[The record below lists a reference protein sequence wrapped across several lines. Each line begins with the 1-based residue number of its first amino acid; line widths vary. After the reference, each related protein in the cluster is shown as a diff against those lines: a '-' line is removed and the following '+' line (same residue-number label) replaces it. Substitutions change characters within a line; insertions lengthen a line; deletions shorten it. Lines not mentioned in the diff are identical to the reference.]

1 MDRLSLGTVHRM
13 PGLLAGKGVYAVA
26 AVAALAVGAGGTAIA
41 LGPSHRE
48 THVVSM
54 PLDGR
59 EPADRAVLE
68 IASGTAVLHVSVAR
82 LPGTLLRV
90 STPDDA
96 PVRPELSGDA
106 PVVLSL
112 HADGGDHHAP
122 YSVSVVLSSSVLWGL
137 DFAGGTQRTTADL
150 RGGKVAGITVT
161 AGLGT
166 LALAL
171 PRPAG
176 TLPIVLEGGATEVLI
191 SLPGDV
197 PARVT
202 AGGGA
207 ARVTLDGQSRTGVP
221 GGTVFMSPGW
231 AAGTSRLDF
240 DATAGF
246 SRLDI
251 TRYPAGA

>member
-1 MDRLSLGTVHRM
+1 MS
-13 PGLLAGKGVYAVA
+13 GLLAGKGVYAVA
-26 AVAALAVGAGGTAIA
+26 AVAALAAGAGGTAIA
-41 LGPSHRE
+41 LGPSRHDS
-48 THVVSM
+48 HVVSM

-59 EPADRAVLE
+59 GPADRAVLE
-68 IASGTAVLHVSVAR
+68 VTSGAAVLHVSVAR

-112 HADGGDHHAP
+112 HADDGDHHAP

-137 DFAGGTQRTTADL
+137 DFAGGTQQTTADL

-161 AGLGT
+161 AGLDT

-171 PRPAG
+171 PRPSG
-176 TLPIVLEGGATEVLI
+176 TLPIALEGGASQVLI
-191 SLPGDV
+191 GLPGGV

-207 ARVTLDGQSRTGVP
+207 AQVTVDGQSRTGVA
-221 GGTVFMSPGW
+221 GGTVITSPGW
-231 AAGTSRLDF
+231 ARGAPGLDF

-246 SRLDI
+246 SRLEV

>member
-1 MDRLSLGTVHRM
+1 MDRHSVGTVHGM
-13 PGLLAGKGVYAVA
+13 SGLLAGKGVYAVA
-26 AVAALAVGAGGTAIA
+26 AVVALAAGAGGTAIA
-41 LGPSHRE
+41 LGPSHHDS
-48 THVVSM
+48 HVVSM

-59 EPADRAVLE
+59 SRAVLE
-68 IASGTAVLHVSVAR
+68 VTSGTAVLHVGVAR

-90 STPDDA
+90 STPDGA

-112 HADGGDHHAP
+112 HADGGDHRAP
-122 YSVSVVLSSSVLWGL
+122 YSVSVVLSSAVLWGL

-161 AGLGT
+161 AGLDT

-171 PRPAG
+171 PRPSG
-176 TLPIVLEGGATEVLI
+176 TVPVALEGGATRVLI
-191 SLPGDV
+191 GLPGGV

-207 ARVTLDGQSRTGVP
+207 AQVTVDGQSRTGVA
-221 GGTVFMSPGW
+221 GGTVITSPGW
-231 AAGTSRLDF
+231 AAATSRLDVE
-240 DATAGF
+240 ATAGF
-246 SRLDI
+246 SRLVV
-251 TRYPAGA
+251 TRYPAGV

>member
-1 MDRLSLGTVHRM
+1 MDRHSVGTVHGM
-13 PGLLAGKGVYAVA
+13 SGLLAGKGVYAVA
-26 AVAALAVGAGGTAIA
+26 AVVALAAGAGGTAIA
-41 LGPSHRE
+41 LGPSHHDS
-48 THVVSM
+48 HVVSM

-59 EPADRAVLE
+59 SRAVLE
-68 IASGTAVLHVSVAR
+68 VASGTAVLHVGVAR

-90 STPDDA
+90 STPDGA

-112 HADGGDHHAP
+112 HADGGDHRAP
-122 YSVSVVLSSSVLWGL
+122 YSVSVVLSSAVLWGL

-161 AGLGT
+161 AGLDT

-171 PRPAG
+171 PRPSG
-176 TLPIVLEGGATEVLI
+176 TLPIALEGGASQVLI
-191 SLPGDV
+191 GLPGGV

-207 ARVTLDGQSRTGVP
+207 AHVTVDGQGRTGVA
-221 GGTVFMSPGW
+221 GGTVITSPGW
-231 AAGTSRLDF
+231 DAATSRLDVT
-240 DATAGF
+240 ATAGF
-246 SRLDI
+246 SRLVV
-251 TRYPAGA
+251 TRYPAAS

>member
-1 MDRLSLGTVHRM
+1 MSGFA
-13 PGLLAGKGVYAVA
+13 AGKGVYAVA
-26 AVAALAVGAGGTAIA
+26 AVAALAAGAGGTAIA
-41 LGPSHRE
+41 LGPSHHGS
-48 THVVSM
+48 HVVSM

-59 EPADRAVLE
+59 GPADRAVLE
-68 IASGTAVLHVSVAR
+68 VASGTAVLHVSVAR

-112 HADGGDHHAP
+112 HADGGVHRAP
-122 YSVSVVLSSSVLWGL
+122 YAVSVVLSSSVLWGL
-137 DFAGGTQRTTADL
+137 DFAGGTQRITADR

-161 AGLGT
+161 AGLDS

-171 PRPAG
+171 PRPSG
-176 TLPIVLEGGATEVLI
+176 TLPVVLAGGATEVLI

-207 ARVTLDGQSRTGVP
+207 ARVTLDGQSRTGVA
-221 GGTVFMSPGW
+221 GGTVFTSPGW
-231 AAGTSRLDF
+231 AGGTSRLDI

-246 SRLDI
+246 SRLVVS
-251 TRYPAGA
+251 RYPAGS